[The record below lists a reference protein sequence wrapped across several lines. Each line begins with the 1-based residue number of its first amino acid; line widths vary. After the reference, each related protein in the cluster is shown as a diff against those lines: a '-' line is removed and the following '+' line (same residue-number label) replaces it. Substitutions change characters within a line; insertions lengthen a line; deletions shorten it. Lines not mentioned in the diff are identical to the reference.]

1 MAQFKDLVVAGDMRV
16 GGNIYG
22 SELMKMFYL
31 DSYPTSSD
39 PFIIEDH
46 EPGFYFFRPYDS
58 HKNSYFK
65 LNAECSDYI
74 SLPNNW
80 FILTNNH
87 PESDEDPVGFIEYFH
102 VSSGRMVRIALG
114 YSESNA
120 SGLSLLGTYYETGTG
135 NLQNLNTRVNSNVVN
150 AINGMLP
157 VVLFDSMD
165 SPSYGASVTLSET
178 AANYDYLEI
187 IFRYSSNNAFKSIL
201 IPSPNGKKVFLDG
214 SYDNGTYLY
223 TCTGTYTINGT
234 TMTRDGEVRWR
245 FATGGANNTRTTATT
260 NLQIGMVLG
269 FKTFKTT

>member
-31 DSYPTSSD
+31 DSYPTTSN

-46 EPGFYFFRPYDS
+46 EPGFYFFRPTDA

-65 LNAECSDYI
+65 LNAECTSYI

-87 PESDEDPVGFIEYFH
+87 PENDEDTVGFIEYFH
-102 VSSGRMVRIALG
+102 LSSGRMVRIALA

-120 SGLSLLGTYYETGTG
+120 SGLSLLGSYYETGTG
-135 NLQNLNTRVNSNVVN
+135 NLQNLNTRVNSSIVN
-150 AINGMLP
+150 TINGMLP
-157 VVLFDSMD
+157 VVLFDSMS
-165 SPSYGASVTLSET
+165 SPDYGASITLSET

-187 IFRYSSNNAFKSIL
+187 IFRHSSNEAFKSIL

-214 SYDNGTYLY
+214 SYDNGTNLY
-223 TCTGTYTINGT
+223 ISTVTYTINGT
-234 TMTRDGEVRWR
+234 TMTRNGEARWK
-245 FATGGANNTRTTATT
+245 FFTGGGNSTRAASTT

>member
-22 SELMKMFYL
+22 SEPMKFFYL
-31 DSYPTSSD
+31 DSYPTSSN

-46 EPGFYFFRPYDS
+46 EPGFYFFKPS
-58 HKNSYFK
+58 SGHTTAYFK
-65 LNAECSDYI
+65 LNSDCTGYYYAT
-74 SLPNNW
+74 NCW
-80 FILTNNH
+80 FIITNNH
-87 PESDEDPVGFIEYFH
+87 PEADGDAIGYQEWFGTGRLARTILKRDDSVNSK
-102 VSSGRMVRIALG
+102 VSNTGI
-114 YSESNA
+114 
-120 SGLSLLGTYYETGTG
+120 YYDTGTG
-135 NLQNLNTRVNSNVVN
+135 NLQNLNTRVNSSVVN

-165 SPSYGASVTLSET
+165 SPDYGASITLSET

-187 IFRYSSNNAFKSIL
+187 IFRHGSNNAFKSLL
-201 IPSPNGKKVFLDG
+201 IPSPNGKKIFLDG

-223 TCTGTYTINGT
+223 TSTGTYTINGT
-234 TMTRDGEVRWR
+234 TMTRDEEVRWR
-245 FATGGANNTRTTATT
+245 FATGGGNNTRTTATT